1 MLKKRLATS
10 IFAISLSAA
19 PFLSHAQS
27 IADISGL
34 TSVLSS
40 TLGGGGA
47 DMMLP
52 SLVTGLSSTT
62 EMMGLN
68 SSPLFNAL
76 PNNPLTTGYS
86 LILTGPEQTIIIGDL
101 LQGNLIIPGLLSG
114 LPLASGLLPSLRDLK
129 PMLPDTPAA
138 GLIDSQL

>member
-1 MLKKRLATS
+1 MLKTSLATS

-19 PFLSHAQS
+19 PILSNAQS
-27 IADISGL
+27 ITDISGL
-34 TSVLSS
+34 TGVLSS
-40 TLGGGGA
+40 TLGGSGV
-47 DMMLP
+47 DMVLP
-52 SLVTGLSSTT
+52 SLVTNVSSTT

-86 LILTGPEQTIIIGDL
+86 LILNGPEQTIIIGDL
-101 LQGNLIIPGLLSG
+101 LQGNLIIPGLLNG
-114 LPLASGLLPSLRDLK
+114 LPVANALLPTLGDLK
-129 PMLPDTPAA
+129 SMLPDTPAA